1 MNEKRSKTNY
11 GGKALLPLLL
21 FLVMYVGCGVY
32 FTIAGAPEGIRP
44 FNMMPRYV
52 PMMLAIIAALVLYER
67 KMPFGDK
74 LAVYSEGAGRAG
86 VMQLGLVVLL
96 AGGFAS
102 AGAAIGGKE
111 SIVNLGISFIPS
123 SMLIPG
129 IFVMSAVISTCIG
142 TSMGTLS
149 AMLPVA
155 YALSDGAG
163 LVPGMAAA
171 SCIAGAYFGDNLSLI
186 SDTTICATEGVGAQ
200 MKDKF
205 QMNLLIAMPAALLTI
220 LMYLL
225 LSMGSATE
233 AVTPGDYNLLTIIP
247 YLAVLVLALMGMD
260 VILVLAGGIGLSCVI
275 GLLCGTVDFFRFAQQ
290 VSSGMEGMFWL
301 AVFSMMTSGLVGLI
315 RYYGGIE
322 WMVDK
327 ATQLIRG
334 RKSCEYVIGA
344 ISVLLSGTIVNNT
357 MAIMILAPIA
367 KIIGERFRI
376 APKRLASLLDIGA
389 CLAIM
394 IVPHGMAVM
403 MVEEQFNCSYL
414 DMMKYNFY
422 PLFLA
427 AAVIITIQF
436 GLMRT
441 REEKEAVWKDRQ
453 LQSVK

>member
-21 FLVMYVGCGVY
+21 VLVMYVGCGVY
-32 FTIAGAPEGIRP
+32 FTIVGAPEGIRP
-44 FNMMPRYV
+44 FNVMPRYV
-52 PMMLAIIAALVLYER
+52 PMMIAIIAALFFYER
-67 KMPFGDK
+67 KAPFNEK
-74 LAVYSEGAGRAG
+74 LAIYSEGAGRPG

-129 IFVMSAVISTCIG
+129 IFVMSAIISTCIG

-155 YALSDGAG
+155 FALSDGAG

-205 QMNLLIAMPAALLTI
+205 KMNFLIALPAALLTI
-220 LMYLL
+220 LMYVI
-225 LSMGSATE
+225 LSMGSAPE
-233 AVTPGDYNLLTIIP
+233 AVTPGEYNLFTVIP
-247 YLAVLVLALMGMD
+247 YIAVLVLALIGVD
-260 VILVLAGGIGLSCVI
+260 VILVLSGGIALSCII
-275 GLLCGTVDFFRFAQQ
+275 GLACGTTDFFTFAQK

-327 ATQLIRG
+327 ATHLIRG

-344 ISVLLSGTIVNNT
+344 ISVILSGTIVNNT

-367 KIIGERFRI
+367 KIIGEKFSI

-427 AAVIITIQF
+427 IAVIITIQF

-441 REEKEAVWKDRQ
+441 KEEKNAIKKEHETK
-453 LQSVK
+453 

>member
-1 MNEKRSKTNY
+1 FFYDRKT
-11 GGKALLPLLL
+11 
-21 FLVMYVGCGVY
+21 
-32 FTIAGAPEGIRP
+32 
-44 FNMMPRYV
+44 
-52 PMMLAIIAALVLYER
+52 
-67 KMPFGDK
+67 PFGEK
-74 LAVYSEGAGRAG
+74 LAVYSEGAGRPG

-129 IFVMSAVISTCIG
+129 IFVISAIISTCIG

-155 YALSDGAG
+155 FALSDGAG

-171 SCIAGAYFGDNLSLI
+171 SCIAGAYFGDNLSMI

-205 QMNLLIAMPAALLTI
+205 RMNFLIALPAAILTVV
-220 LMYLL
+220 MYII
-225 LSMGSATE
+225 LSMGSTPE
-233 AVTPGDYNLLTIIP
+233 SVTPGSYNLMTVVP
-247 YLAVLVLALMGMD
+247 YIAVLVLALIGVD
-260 VILVLAGGIGLSCVI
+260 VVLVLSGGIVLSCVI
-275 GLLCGTVDFFRFAQQ
+275 GLACGTTDFFTFAQK

-301 AVFSMMTSGLVGLI
+301 AVFSMMTSGLVALV
-315 RYYGGIE
+315 RYYGGVE
-322 WMVDK
+322 WMVEK
-327 ATQLIRG
+327 ATGLIRG

-344 ISVLLSGTIVNNT
+344 FSLVLSGTIVNNT
-357 MAIMILAPIA
+357 MGIMIFAPIA
-367 KIIGERFRI
+367 KILGDKFGI
-376 APKRLASLLDIGA
+376 APKRMASLLDIGA

-403 MVEEQFNCSYL
+403 MVQEQFNCSYL

-427 AAVIITIQF
+427 IAVIITIQF

-441 REEKEAVWKDRQ
+441 KEEKGEKEQ
-453 LQSVK
+453 KVK